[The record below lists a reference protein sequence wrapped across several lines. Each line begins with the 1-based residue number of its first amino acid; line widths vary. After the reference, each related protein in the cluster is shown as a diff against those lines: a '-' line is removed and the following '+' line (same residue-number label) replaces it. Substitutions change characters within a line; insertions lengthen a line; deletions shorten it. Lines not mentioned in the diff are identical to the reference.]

1 MDCIFCK
8 IAKKEIPS
16 KIVFENDRV
25 LAFRDI
31 NPGAPVHVLVIPKKH
46 ISGIDA
52 SKDEDA
58 GLLGELQCVARDIA
72 KAEGV
77 DKSGYRLVVNSGPD
91 AGQAV
96 AHIHLHLLGGRKFK
110 WPPG

>member
-52 SKDEDA
+52 AKDEDA
-58 GLLGELQCVARDIA
+58 GLLGELQRAARDIA
-72 KAEGV
+72 RAEGV
-77 DKSGYRLVVNSGPD
+77 EKSGYRLVVNSGPD

-96 AHIHLHLLGGRKFK
+96 AHLHLHLLGGRKFK